1 MLTDFVRSISG
12 AIARTFRDRT
22 GATAAVVAIALPG
35 LIGMGAVGAE
45 TGVWL
50 ALKLQNQAAA
60 DSAAIAAAYEVI
72 AGKTDVAGELTAA
85 ADGAARRNGY
95 KGSAPLVVYPYSDGT
110 VTSGI
115 AVTLE
120 QRQDAGDTGDVL
132 GHLERRGHHRAQD
145 ALRPALPLDTLRH
158 RLQDRPRVLVEGD
171 HARVQ
176 LVAGS
181 FS

>member
-85 ADGAARRNGY
+85 ADQAARKNGY
-95 KGSAPLVVYPYSDGT
+95 KGSAPLVVYPT
-110 VTSGI
+110 AT
-115 AVTLE
+115 
-120 QRQDAGDTGDVL
+120 
-132 GHLERRGHHRAQD
+132 
-145 ALRPALPLDTLRH
+145 ALSP
-158 RLQDRPRVLVEGD
+158 
-171 HARVQ
+171 
-176 LVAGS
+176 VAS
-181 FS
+181 R